1 MSREKR
7 GKDMCD
13 SSDSDSESD
22 SNESSKQNQN
32 KSLPKKLSRAAKY
45 NTKYNP
51 SWVKIYPVK
60 AVPND
65 RHSCFCIPC
74 GKKIRCGHQGLTDIK
89 KHCDCDSHKR
99 NVTEAN
105 KNNISRFFTNSNET
119 SKAVTKAEVMVT
131 NFLVQHNL
139 PLATADHMGPLFK
152 AIFPDSKIASSYA
165 PGQTKTPAMINVSIG
180 PDCHK
185 YLVDHC
191 KSHPSSLGIDGSN
204 DTGINKMNPVT
215 IRIFDI
221 NRSKIVT
228 THFYDMCITSGKHGA
243 RAACI
248 FDAVDKKFADDSMP

>member
-51 SWVKIYPVK
+51 SWAKIYPVK

-74 GKKIRCGHQGLTDIK
+74 GEKIRCGHQGLTDIK

-152 AIFPDSKIASSYA
+152 AIFSDSKIASSYA
-165 PGQTKTPAMINVSIG
+165 PGRTKTPAMINVAI
-180 PDCHK
+180 
-185 YLVDHC
+185 
-191 KSHPSSLGIDGSN
+191 
-204 DTGINKMNPVT
+204 
-215 IRIFDI
+215 
-221 NRSKIVT
+221 IVKV
-228 THFYDMCITSGKHGA
+228 IPPA
-243 RAACI
+243 
-248 FDAVDKKFADDSMP
+248 